1 MRKTLLT
8 LERTRTGV
16 MFEVGGRPVHARGKR
31 LDAEGRVVLANGM
44 RVKC

>member
-1 MRKTLLT
+1 MRKTLLSI
-8 LERTRTGV
+8 ERTQTGV
-16 MFEVGGRPVHARGKR
+16 TFEVGSHKVRARGTH

>member
-1 MRKTLLT
+1 MRKTLLS

-16 MFEVGGRPVHARGKR
+16 MFEVGGRQVHARGTH